1 MKETRRTIIMI
12 EKTLVINIPKEVYD
26 FVAAAAACPVGANIY
41 ASRGSTSV
49 PCVSIMGV
57 FSLDTSIPFVVS
69 YPNVPETKEF
79 EKYISQF
86 EIEGEQ

>member
-1 MKETRRTIIMI
+1 MI
-12 EKTLVINIPKEVYD
+12 KKTLTIQIPREVYE

-41 ASRGSTSV
+41 ASRGSTAV

-57 FSLDTSIPFVVS
+57 FSLDPSTPFTVT
-69 YPNVPETKEF
+69 YPDVPETKEF

-86 EIEGEQ
+86 EVKGDT

>member
-1 MKETRRTIIMI
+1 MI
-12 EKTLVINIPKEVYD
+12 EKTLVINIPKEVYEL
-26 FVAAAAACPVGANIY
+26 VAAASACRAGAYIY
-41 ASRGSTSV
+41 AKRGSISV

-57 FSLDTSIPFVVS
+57 FSLDTSIPFVVT
-69 YPNVPETKEF
+69 YPDVPETKEF